1 MVERYQEVFG
11 GLDHNVTIGGVEF
24 VFVDAQALDG
34 DDHPFS
40 FYISWKVSRVKFQ
53 YTFLGYDDLNIV
65 WGSLGT
71 LSWHNFVTAM

>member
-34 DDHPFS
+34 DNHPFS
-40 FYISWKVSRVKFQ
+40 FCIS
-53 YTFLGYDDLNIV
+53 
-65 WGSLGT
+65 
-71 LSWHNFVTAM
+71 